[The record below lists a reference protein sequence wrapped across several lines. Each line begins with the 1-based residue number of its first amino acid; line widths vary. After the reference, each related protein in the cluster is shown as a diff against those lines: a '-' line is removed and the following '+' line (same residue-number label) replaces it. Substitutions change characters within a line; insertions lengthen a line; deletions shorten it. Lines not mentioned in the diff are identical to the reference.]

1 MQFPSET
8 PRWRRYL
15 RFWRT
20 NIQADIDDEIRFHF
34 DARIEELIAQG
45 VSAGDA
51 HRRAIDEFGDVCVV
65 TRELRHI
72 DDGVARRRDRAEW
85 LDGIRKDGAFAIR
98 SLRGSPGVAIAIILT
113 LALGLG
119 VNTAVFSLLD
129 AIFLRPPAG
138 VAAPDRVRRLWTE
151 RTFRSGAQYWSGY
164 DYPTY
169 LAVRQVLGDRAQLAI
184 YRQPQS
190 VKFGTRSDGSKAML
204 STASSGYFRLL
215 GVRLAAGR
223 FFSAEED
230 RMGAGA
236 HVAVVS
242 HSFWQ
247 RALNAEP
254 SALGRTIMLDR
265 VPYTVIGVVEP
276 QFTGVD
282 LDATDVWAPVATI
295 TGYGPGAWWTEGNVN
310 GFQVLIRPMDQ
321 VRDETIEARVTT
333 VMNRADLASRWKDT
347 TSVSRVGSI
356 ITARGPGKRL
366 QEVEIATRLGGVAV
380 MVLLIACANVVNLLL
395 ARAVRRRREIAL
407 RLALGISRA
416 RLASLLI
423 VESLM
428 LAIIA
433 GVAAVL
439 AAYWGG
445 VLLRTILLPDIH
457 WTRSPL
463 DWRVLLLAVA
473 ATFIAG
479 FIAGLIPAFQ
489 SASIE
494 LTDALKAGAREG
506 QTYHSSVRSALVMAQ
521 SALSVMLLVGAA
533 LFVQSLKNVRQLDLG
548 FDASRL
554 LFAHVTF
561 ESKDVTRD
569 AAVPAHLVELA
580 TRLRSTPGIDGTA
593 MTAMRPMWGFSSE
606 TYFPDADTIANN
618 KPMGMFWAVSSDYF
632 ATAGTRLIA
641 GQPFPRVSAAAMPPS
656 VIVNEAMARA
666 LWPGVN
672 PIGRCVRFDAPDARC
687 NVVIGVVETA
697 RFGHVIEQP
706 TPQFYLPLENLPFPY
721 RGSGE
726 IVIRARA
733 SNMPA
738 ITRQVRA
745 MLRDAFPA
753 GSPVITQLSTALE
766 PQYRPWRLGATL
778 FSVFGVLALI
788 VAAVGI
794 YSTVSYDVNQR
805 TQEFG
810 IRVALGARLSDVVGH
825 VLGGGLRTVGVGI
838 VAGIIGALLGGRLVA
853 SLLYGIAPSDPV
865 VIAAVAVTLLFVA
878 TIAAL
883 GPAWRAARIDPMSAL
898 RLE

>member
-1 MQFPSET
+1 MQFPLGT

-15 RFWRT
+15 RFWRP
-20 NIQADIDDEIRFHF
+20 NAHADIDDEIRFHF
-34 DARIEELIAQG
+34 DARIEELLTQG
-45 VSAGDA
+45 VPGDEA
-51 HRRAIDEFGDVCVV
+51 RRRAVEEFGDVHAV
-65 TRELRHI
+65 TRELRDI
-72 DDGVARRRDRAEW
+72 DDRLARRRGRAEW
-85 LDGIRKDGAFAIR
+85 LDSIRQDVTFATR

-129 AIFLRPPAG
+129 AIFLRPPGG
-138 VAAPDRVRRLWTE
+138 VAAPQHVRRLWTE
-151 RTFRSGAQYWSGY
+151 HTFRTGVEYWPGY

-169 LAVRQVLGDRAQLAI
+169 SAVREALASRAELAI
-184 YRQPQS
+184 YRQPS
-190 VKFGTRSDGSKAML
+190 AVKLGTGGDTPKAML
-204 STASSGYFRLL
+204 SNASSGYFHLL
-215 GVRLAAGR
+215 GARLAAGR
-223 FFSAEED
+223 FFTADED

-242 HSFWQ
+242 HAFWN
-247 RALNAEP
+247 RVLGAES
-254 SALGRTIMLDR
+254 SALGRTIVLDR
-265 VPYTVIGVVEP
+265 EPYTVIGVVKPE
-276 QFTGVD
+276 FTGVD
-282 LDATDVWAPVATI
+282 LDATDVWTPVATI
-295 TGYGPGAWWTEGNVN
+295 TGYESGPWWMGRNVN
-310 GFQVLIRPMDQ
+310 GFQILMRPADR
-321 VRDETIEARVTT
+321 VSDETIESRVNT
-333 VMNRADLASRWKDT
+333 VMRRKDLVSRWGDT
-347 TSVSRVGSI
+347 ASVSRVGSI
-356 ITARGPGKRL
+356 IRARGPGKRL
-366 QEVEIATRLGGVAV
+366 QEVEIATRLGGVAII
-380 MVLLIACANVVNLLL
+380 VLLIACANVVNLLL

-423 VESLM
+423 VESLL
-428 LAIIA
+428 LAVIA
-433 GVAAVL
+433 GVAAIL

-445 VLLRTILLPDIH
+445 VLLRSILLPDIH

-463 DWRVLLLAVA
+463 DWRILVLAIA
-473 ATFIAG
+473 ATFVAG

-506 QTYHSSVRSALVMAQ
+506 QTYRSRVRSALVMAQ

-533 LFVQSLKNVRQLDLG
+533 LFVQSLKNVRHLDLG
-548 FDASRL
+548 FDTSRL

-561 ESKDVTRD
+561 ESKDKTRD
-569 AAVPAHLVELA
+569 AAMPARLAELA

-593 MTAMRPMWGFSSE
+593 MTAMRPMWGFSTE
-606 TYFPDADTIANN
+606 TYFPDADTITN
-618 KPMGMFWAVSSDYF
+618 KKPPGMFWAVSSDYF
-632 ATAGTRLIA
+632 GAAGTRLIA
-641 GQPFPRVSAAAMPPS
+641 GQPFPRASGAAMPPS
-656 VIVNEAMARA
+656 VLVNDAMARA
-666 LWPGVN
+666 LWPGMS
-672 PIGRCVRFDAPDARC
+672 PIGRCIRFDTPDARC

-697 RFGHVIEQP
+697 RFGHVIEEP

-721 RGSGE
+721 RGTGE
-726 IVIRARA
+726 IVIRARE

-778 FSVFGVLALI
+778 FSVFGVLALV

-825 VLGGGLRTVGVGI
+825 VLGGGLRTVGVG
-838 VAGIIGALLGGRLVA
+838 VVVGVIGALLGGRLVT
-853 SLLYGIAPSDPV
+853 SLLYGIAPSDPA
-865 VIAAVAVTLLFVA
+865 VIAVVVVTLLFVA
-878 TIAAL
+878 TMAAL
-883 GPAWRAARIDPMSAL
+883 GPAWRAARVDPMSAL